1 MMYVVNS
8 KIGIEW
14 MAVKIQSLERVNVK
28 GFDLELVEYCLEMI
42 LEKSK

>member
-1 MMYVVNS
+1 
-8 KIGIEW
+8 

-42 LEKSK
+42 LEKSKQSKIEEGGGGSSS